1 MKQPA
6 LQLIAA
12 ARRWFTQPLG
22 ELNRWQLTAR
32 YAVGIAR
39 YGANELRE
47 DRASQMAA
55 ALTYRTIFSMVPL
68 FVLSLLVFNAFG
80 GFQTVGGDL
89 QTKIYDYLGL
99 NAIELRETQE
109 QAEEAAEQGQ
119 PLPQTPPKEQAPL
132 GVETAPPDPE
142 KVEGGADAD
151 PDTPDEE
158 QTKARVDQ
166 LLADLQ
172 KQVASVDFKSIGLA
186 GLGLLIW
193 AGLSLVVSLE
203 TSFNRIYNAP
213 SGRPWHLRIT
223 IYWAVI
229 TLGPV
234 LVALSFWIS
243 NRLLDAASQVDAF
256 GLLGWVLNLL
266 NPLASTAATWLLLL
280 LIYKLLPNVKVQL
293 RAALIGALVAAV
305 MWEASKWGFRLY
317 MTKAVG
323 YSALYGSLG
332 LVPLFLLWMYVTWI
346 VILFGL
352 EISYVVQTIK
362 GTRFVR
368 MRANQDHKPDTLVD
382 SPAIFTVAAVLGH
395 AFDQGEGL
403 PAGDIARQSE
413 LPTRAVELLT
423 DALRQAGLIHLI
435 DEDEDGPGDYRLSRP
450 AETITLPQLLHAGRH
465 ASAKAYDQDHTAGLV
480 KELHDAQDHA
490 VEGKTLRDLLGS
502 AETPDEDDSSAF
514 SG

>member
-1 MKQPA
+1 MK
-6 LQLIAA
+6 LSVHQLIAT

-55 ALTYRTIFSMVPL
+55 ALTYRTIFSMIPL

-109 QAEEAAEQGQ
+109 QSEQGES
-119 PLPQTPPKEQAPL
+119 PPAPPPKEEAPL
-132 GVETAPPDPE
+132 GVEPAPADPE
-142 KVEGGADAD
+142 TVEGGADAD
-151 PDTPDEE
+151 PETPDEE

-172 KQVASVDFKSIGLA
+172 QQVASVNFTSIGMV

-203 TSFNRIYNAP
+203 TGFNRIYNAP
-213 SGRPWHLRIT
+213 AGRPWHLRIT

-234 LVALSFWIS
+234 LVALSFYLTS
-243 NRLLDAASQVDAF
+243 KLLDTASSLDAF
-256 GLLGWVLNLL
+256 GLLSWVVNMLT
-266 NPLASTAATWLLLL
+266 PLASTAATWLLLL
-280 LIYKLLPNVKVQL
+280 MMYMLLPNVKVQF

-305 MWEASKWGFRLY
+305 LWEASKWGFRLY
-317 MTKAVG
+317 VNRAVG

-332 LVPLFLLWMYVTWI
+332 LVPLFLLWMYVTWM

-362 GTRFVR
+362 GTHFVR
-368 MRANQDHKPDTLVD
+368 NRMGQESKPETLVD
-382 SPAIFTVAAVLGH
+382 GPAVFTIAAALGE
-395 AFDQGEGL
+395 AFDRGEGL
-403 PAGDIARQSE
+403 PVGDIAGRSE
-413 LPTRAVELLT
+413 LPVRAVELLT
-423 DALRQAGLIHLI
+423 EAMRKAGLIHQI
-435 DEDEDGPGDYRLSRP
+435 DEDDDGPGDYRLSRP
-450 AETITLPQLLHAGRH
+450 AERITLTQLLHAGRD
-465 ASAKAYDQDHTAGLV
+465 ASARAYDKGRAAELV
-480 KELHDAQDHA
+480 NQLYDAQDHA
-490 VEGKTLRDLLGS
+490 VEGKTLRDLIGPCPPAS
-502 AETPDEDDSSAF
+502 VDK
-514 SG
+514 